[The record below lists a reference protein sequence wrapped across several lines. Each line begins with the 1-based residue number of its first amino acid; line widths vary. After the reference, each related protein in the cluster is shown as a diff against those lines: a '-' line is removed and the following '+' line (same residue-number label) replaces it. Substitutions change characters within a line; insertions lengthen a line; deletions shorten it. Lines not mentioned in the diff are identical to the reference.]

1 MRRRAWL
8 ALPAVLLMLV
18 GCTGV
23 PTSSAPQVVRSAARS
38 SAVQSPQTSI
48 TPPQPGEGPN
58 EAVSFFL
65 NAGVDADAGHS
76 SSRQFLSTDAAR
88 RWQDNQTVI
97 LDPADVG
104 EPTFSNDSAFAFVQ
118 VTGRRVGQ
126 LDATGVFT
134 PILKR
139 MGTGD
144 SETFNFKLIRQ
155 AGEWRIDQLPP
166 GVLISAS
173 QFQGSYRQHP
183 LYFFDSAQSFLVP
196 DLRYTPLR
204 DQALASWLLTQLLA
218 GPRPELAQTVIN
230 EVPDQVGKSSVQ
242 VGDPTTVELPGTTQL
257 KPDLRNRLAT
267 QLAYTLVQIGGGR
280 LELTD
285 AGKPVSVPASSGV
298 QFSAADFLSANPR
311 NVPGGD
317 LYFIHAGAVL
327 DSKGDPLPNLLG
339 RISQN
344 FSSVALRG
352 NSVQSLLAAGLTT
365 GGQLL
370 IGDGRGL
377 TPVRLPQP
385 AASRPEWRPSGED
398 AWLGAGNH
406 GSIYRVTTDGRIHAV
421 SVTSQVGVLP
431 SAPITALRFS
441 SDGDRLAFVIRGAD
455 GNGTAWIGSVVT
467 SEADVR
473 VESVEPLTPPALS
486 VVDLAWAD
494 PTRLRLV
501 AAAPGAEAQVWDVFS
516 DGSNLRDRQAN
527 SGLAGPPTA
536 ITAAVDRPPVVS
548 AAGAVWV
555 LDTDG
560 HWVGLSGTSA
570 GTPGVSPVYA
580 L

>member
-8 ALPAVLLMLV
+8 ALSAVLLVLA
-18 GCTGV
+18 GCTDV
-23 PTSSAPQVVRSAARS
+23 PTSSAPQVVRSAPRS
-38 SAVQSPQTSI
+38 SVVESPQVHV
-48 TPPQPGEGPN
+48 TPRPGEGPN
-58 EAVSFFL
+58 DAVGFFMD
-65 NAGVDADAGHS
+65 AGVDADAGHS

-97 LDPADVG
+97 LEDPVVG
-104 EPTFSNDSAFAFVQ
+104 EPTFSNDSAFVQ
-118 VTGRRVGQ
+118 VTGRRKGQ

-134 PILKR
+134 PVLKR

-144 SETFNFKLIRQ
+144 PETFNFKLIRQ

-166 GVLISAS
+166 GVLISESA
-173 QFQGSYRQHP
+173 FDGSYHQHP

-196 DLRYTPLR
+196 DLRYTPLQG
-204 DQALASWLLTQLLA
+204 QALASWLLTQLLA

-230 EVPDQVGKSSVQ
+230 EVPDQVGKPSVQ

-280 LELTD
+280 LQLTD
-285 AGKPVSVPASSGV
+285 GGKPVLVPASSGT

-327 DSKGDPLPNLLG
+327 DSKGAPLPSVLG
-339 RISQN
+339 KISQN

-352 NSVQSLLAAGLTT
+352 NSGQSLLAAGLTT

-370 IGDGRGL
+370 IGDERGL

-385 AASRPEWRPSGED
+385 ATSRPEWRPSGED

-406 GSIYRVTTDGRIHAV
+406 GSIFRVTTDGRIHPV
-421 SVTSQVGVLP
+421 PVTSQLGSQAGVLP
-431 SAPITALRFS
+431 SGPITALRFS
-441 SDGDRLAFVIRGAD
+441 SDGDRLAFVIRAAD
-455 GNGTAWIGSVVT
+455 GTGTAWIGSVVT
-467 SEADVR
+467 SESDVR
-473 VESVEPLTPPALS
+473 IESAEPITPPALS

-494 PTRLRLV
+494 PTTLRLV

-516 DGSNLRDRQAN
+516 DGFKLGNNQ
-527 SGLAGPPTA
+527 SGRLPGPPTA
-536 ITAAVDRPPVVS
+536 ITAAVDKPPVVS
-548 AAGAVWV
+548 AAGGIWMLGPDGSWV
-555 LDTDG
+555 S
-560 HWVGLSGTSA
+560 LSGTSA
-570 GTPGVSPVYA
+570 PTPGVSPVYG